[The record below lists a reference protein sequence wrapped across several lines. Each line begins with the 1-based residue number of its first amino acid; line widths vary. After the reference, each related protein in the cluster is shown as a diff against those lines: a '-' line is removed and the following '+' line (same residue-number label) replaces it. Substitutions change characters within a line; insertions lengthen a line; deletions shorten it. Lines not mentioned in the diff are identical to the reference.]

1 MIGLKHALVE
11 TFFKSI
17 IISFII
23 ISIPIQSQETN
34 QKVPAKNLNSKL
46 SNDGVQELKIKFQN
60 DQTIIPLT
68 PKKPYEPPKE
78 FSFKKE
84 NGSRFLTFYPGVQAN
99 LTDLTIQSDT
109 GGNAVM
115 KDDQRMDQNLTFLYD
130 LKSPEWQ
137 IGENWGLFIL
147 NRNVNFRQTKQKI
160 TDVVATNSSSSED
173 SNSSK
178 GSSPIK
184 QYTNKD
190 LGTETYGSYHML
202 LPAIYYG
209 KKGND
214 HFRLGAGFGY
224 SKVNIQGTA
233 DFNDGNGYFN
243 NFLVFSSGRNLDE
256 KIDNM
261 GRYSLLNN
269 GNIDADP
276 YRVYLLSN
284 LSSGNN
290 LEALGLYT
298 LLKGDV
304 NPKSID
310 PLLALFYSQLT
321 GNQLSP
327 LELYAL
333 LTLGIGRVNS
343 SSNYAKSYY
352 VFWEIP
358 IGVIN
363 WRLGIGGPF
372 YNQNGYK
379 ISLTTIEMSFYTPIE
394 F

>member
-1 MIGLKHALVE
+1 MLFLIRTTCLVY
-11 TFFKSI
+11 
-17 IISFII
+17 FIC
-23 ISIPIQSQETN
+23 IPFSLFAVEPTNELQKEESESKPAGQKIRDRRIQ
-34 QKVPAKNLNSKL
+34 
-46 SNDGVQELKIKFQN
+46 IQN
-60 DQTIIPLT
+60 DFVV
-68 PKKPYEPPKE
+68 EPSPQPPPPNPSKE
-78 FSFKKE
+78 FSLKNE
-84 NGSRFLTFYPGVQAN
+84 NGAKYVTFYPGVQAN
-99 LTDLTIQSDT
+99 LSDLKIVSST
-109 GGNAVM
+109 GGRAVM
-115 KDDQRMDQNLTFLYD
+115 MDDQRMDQNLNFLYD

-137 IGENWGLFIL
+137 MGENWGLFIL
-147 NRNVNFRQTKQKI
+147 NRNVNFRQSKQKI
-160 TDVVATNSSSSED
+160 TDVVATNSSTSED
-173 SNSSK
+173 SGSSNK
-178 GSSPIK
+178 SSPIK

-190 LGTETYGSYHML
+190 LGTETFGSYHML

-209 KKGND
+209 QKGND
-214 HFRLGAGFGY
+214 KFRIGLGLGY

-243 NFLVFSSGRNLDE
+243 NFLVFSSGSNLDE

-261 GRYSLLNN
+261 GKYSLINN

-276 YRVYLLSN
+276 YRAYLLSN
-284 LSSGNN
+284 LSSGNH

-310 PLLALFYSQLT
+310 PFLALFYSQLT
-321 GNQLSP
+321 SNNLNP

-343 SSNYAKSYY
+343 SSNQAKSFYL
-352 VFWEIP
+352 FWEIP
-358 IGVIN
+358 IGAIN

-372 YNQNGYK
+372 YTQNGYK